1 MEINLAK
8 VRVNKC
14 LFTYNKTDS
23 DEQKNTEKQKKK
35 NEIICAKGNFEISK
49 ITMEQTT
56 LQLYFEVNKKKES

>member
-23 DEQKNTEKQKKK
+23 DE
-35 NEIICAKGNFEISK
+35 
-49 ITMEQTT
+49 
-56 LQLYFEVNKKKES
+56 